1 MFGDVICF
9 DTTYRKLDDGRPFGL
24 IVGVNN
30 HKKTMVFGATLL
42 YDETAESFGWLFRTF
57 LTAMSGKHPRTI
69 LTDEDA
75 AMAKATS
82 KVLPQSHH
90 RLCVWHMNQN
100 ACKHLAGVVEEYKKF
115 NADFQHYIYDIEE
128 EDDFINEWNR
138 MLDRYGL
145 RDNMW
150 LQRLFEK
157 REQWALV
164 YGKNTFSAHMSTTQR
179 SESMNNELKR
189 YISIKYDMLTFFEH
203 FGRLV
208 ADKRF
213 VEVKCDFKASQ
224 TTPKLKAEGSY
235 VLRQAAT
242 TYTPAI
248 FKMFQEQVIRTL
260 NYDTFLCD
268 SSDKEKKV
276 YTVKFHGT
284 QREHVVSFY
293 PNEEKVNCSC
303 KKFEFAGILCSHCL
317 KILDINNIKHIP
329 EHYILKRWTI
339 DAKVLEITS
348 NRNLH
353 EDLKARMSNFYKDL
367 CRMFIHIAASAAES
381 DETYDM
387 AAKCAEQLA
396 RDVEQSLKIRVDPD
410 PNPDLGD
417 SSVSQGPN
425 IDSTRVSKHNEGLH
439 MPRGIKVKEKT
450 VRGSVRP
457 VGGLEKAK
465 TTKKKKIDDSLRL
478 QPEMPFTNQMPTY
491 NPILMGQFRENIVPG
506 SARPIGGLE
515 KAKTKKKKKTVN
527 SLQERPE
534 MPLTNQMPGY
544 LPQYNP
550 TQMVQLGALPS
561 HAYPYLAHY
570 NSSLQQSI
578 GLSTPTMM
586 PGQNILFFQ
595 QQTPTSGT
603 STPMIMAGQN
613 LPFFQQQ
620 NPTIGT
626 CSPTMMPGQNLSF
639 FQ

>member
-1 MFGDVICF
+1 MQFVSEEEAYSFYNKYAKAIGFSIRRGSQHKVKNSSMIQQRTFTCSRQGFRAEDKREDSFSYSRPETRCGCQAHMKISLKNGLYYVYEFEAAHNHNLATGDMALYLRSQRKVTEAQIANVEVAKSVGISNKATIDLMAKEACGLPNLGFAPEDMKNRLYSKRTLQAKKGDTGGVLEYMEKKVKEDANFFYSIQVDEDDLITNIFWADSKMISDYAMFGDVICF

-24 IVGVNN
+24 IVWVNN

-75 AMAKATS
+75 AMAKAIS
-82 KVLPQSHH
+82 KVLPHSHH

-115 NADFQHYIYDIEE
+115 NADFQHCIYDIEE
-128 EDDFINEWNR
+128 EEDFINEWNR
-138 MLDRYGL
+138 MLERYGL
-145 RDNMW
+145 RDNTW

-164 YGKNTFSAHMSTTQR
+164 YGRNTFSAHMSTTQR

-203 FGRLV
+203 FERLV

-224 TTPKLKAEGSY
+224 STPKLKAEGSY

-248 FKMFQEQVIRTL
+248 FKMFQEQVLRTL

-268 SSDKEKKV
+268 SSDEEKKV

-293 PNEEKVNCSC
+293 PNEEKVSCSC

-329 EHYILKRWTI
+329 EQYILKRWTV

-353 EDLKARMSNFYKDL
+353 EDLKARMTNFYKDL
-367 CRMFIHIAASAAES
+367 CRMFIHIAARAAES

-396 RDVEQSLKIRVDPD
+396 RDVEQSLKVRVDPD

-417 SSVSQGPN
+417 SSVSQ
-425 IDSTRVSKHNEGLH
+425 V
-439 MPRGIKVKEKT
+439 
-450 VRGSVRP
+450 
-457 VGGLEKAK
+457 
-465 TTKKKKIDDSLRL
+465 
-478 QPEMPFTNQMPTY
+478 
-491 NPILMGQFRENIVPG
+491 
-506 SARPIGGLE
+506 
-515 KAKTKKKKKTVN
+515 
-527 SLQERPE
+527 
-534 MPLTNQMPGY
+534 
-544 LPQYNP
+544 
-550 TQMVQLGALPS
+550 
-561 HAYPYLAHY
+561 
-570 NSSLQQSI
+570 
-578 GLSTPTMM
+578 
-586 PGQNILFFQ
+586 
-595 QQTPTSGT
+595 
-603 STPMIMAGQN
+603 
-613 LPFFQQQ
+613 
-620 NPTIGT
+620 
-626 CSPTMMPGQNLSF
+626 
-639 FQ
+639 

>member
-1 MFGDVICF
+1 MKISLKNGLYYVYEFEAAHNHPLATGDMALYLRSQRKVTEAQIASAEVAKSVGISNKATIDLMAKEACGLPNLGFAPEDMKNRLYSKRTLQAKKGDTGGVLEYMEKKVKEDANFFYSIQVDEDDLITNIFWADSKMISDYAMFGDVICF

-75 AMAKATS
+75 AMAKAIS
-82 KVLPQSHH
+82 VVLPRSQH

-115 NADFQHYIYDIEE
+115 NADFQHCIYDIEE
-128 EDDFINEWNR
+128 EDEFVGAWDKMI
-138 MLDRYGL
+138 DKYGL
-145 RDNMW
+145 RDNEW

-157 REQWALV
+157 KEHWALV

-248 FKMFQEQVIRTL
+248 FKMFQEQVLRTL

-329 EHYILKRWTI
+329 EQYILKRWTI

-353 EDLKARMSNFYKDL
+353 EDLKARISNFYKDL
-367 CRMFIHIAASAAES
+367 CRMFIHIAARAAES
-381 DETYDM
+381 DETCDM

-396 RDVEQSLKIRVDPD
+396 RDVEQSLIIRVDPD

-417 SSVSQGPN
+417 SSVSQG
-425 IDSTRVSKHNEGLH
+425 I
-439 MPRGIKVKEKT
+439 
-450 VRGSVRP
+450 
-457 VGGLEKAK
+457 
-465 TTKKKKIDDSLRL
+465 
-478 QPEMPFTNQMPTY
+478 
-491 NPILMGQFRENIVPG
+491 
-506 SARPIGGLE
+506 
-515 KAKTKKKKKTVN
+515 
-527 SLQERPE
+527 
-534 MPLTNQMPGY
+534 
-544 LPQYNP
+544 
-550 TQMVQLGALPS
+550 
-561 HAYPYLAHY
+561 
-570 NSSLQQSI
+570 
-578 GLSTPTMM
+578 
-586 PGQNILFFQ
+586 
-595 QQTPTSGT
+595 
-603 STPMIMAGQN
+603 
-613 LPFFQQQ
+613 
-620 NPTIGT
+620 
-626 CSPTMMPGQNLSF
+626 
-639 FQ
+639 